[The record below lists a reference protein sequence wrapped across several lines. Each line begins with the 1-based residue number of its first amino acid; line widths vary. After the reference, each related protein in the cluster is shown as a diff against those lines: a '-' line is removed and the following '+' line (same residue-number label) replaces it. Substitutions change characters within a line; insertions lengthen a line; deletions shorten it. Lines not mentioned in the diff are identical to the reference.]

1 MKRLNAKI
9 ATRQRE
15 KIEISTPFIKLDSLL
30 KFAGA
35 AETGAV
41 AKQLVQEGR
50 VKVNGEVCTAR
61 GKKIKSG
68 DIVSFLKTDYEI
80 IHED

>member
-9 ATRQRE
+9 AARQRK

>member
-9 ATRQRE
+9 AARQRE

-30 KFAGA
+30 KFVGA

>member
-1 MKRLNAKI
+1 MNLKLKI
-9 ATRQRE
+9 AERHKE
-15 KIEISTPFIKLDSLL
+15 KITINTPFIKLDSLL

-41 AKQLVQEGR
+41 AKQFVLEGK

-68 DIVSFLKTDYEI
+68 DIVSFKNYDYEI
-80 IHED
+80 VSENI

>member
-9 ATRQRE
+9 AARQRE

-30 KFAGA
+30 KVAGA

>member
-1 MKRLNAKI
+1 MKILNAKI
-9 ATRQRE
+9 AARQRE

-41 AKQLVQEGR
+41 AKQLVREGR

>member
-9 ATRQRE
+9 AARQRE

-41 AKQLVQEGR
+41 AKQLVQEER

>member
-9 ATRQRE
+9 AARQRE
-15 KIEISTPFIKLDSLL
+15 KIEISTHFIKLDSLL

>member
-1 MKRLNAKI
+1 MKKLNAKI
-9 ATRQRE
+9 AARQKE
-15 KIEISTPFIKLDSLL
+15 KIQISTPFIKLDSLL

-35 AETGAV
+35 AETGAS
-41 AKQLVQEGR
+41 AKQIVQDGR

-61 GKKIKSG
+61 GKKIKNG

-80 IHED
+80 INED